1 MSAPFRLSAL
11 VRALGSHH
19 LMLALISLFA
29 LGSGVA
35 TFIEAALGTPA
46 ARALVY
52 DAVWFELVIA
62 LLIVN
67 LTVVLIDRAPYQRR
81 QWAFLCIHIAV
92 ILILVSSGITRFFGY
107 EGMMHIREGDSSSSI
122 LSSKDYVLLTDG
134 EHEEGFTVQL
144 WKAGENSV
152 RGKITLGDERYRVG
166 VTEYW
171 PRFAE
176 RMMPSEEGVPTLAFA
191 VAEPGAGMRR
201 LHLSAGR
208 EIRAG
213 DVNFLFHAGDFPGDE
228 SASPLGELVVNLGGA
243 SARLPV
249 SRDPEAAVELGG
261 HLLRIT
267 AFHADYSRR
276 NAEPEPTAMNNP
288 MISVAVTGPEGKSVE
303 RILFA
308 FFPDFSMNHS
318 GGDDPFFELETRY
331 DYGRRIELSGH
342 GGELRARANFPLDV
356 ADMSS
361 GDTDHQLPPGEIFA
375 PELSVLHR
383 AGEFTMVPT
392 EFWPKASRQPFLSDD
407 ENAPAAARIT
417 VRGPDGATAETIL
430 RRGEM
435 KDVALGDTRVG
446 VRYGSRR
453 IQVPYR
459 IELED
464 FQLHTYPGSSNPAS
478 YESHVKLYDEAAGI
492 DGRPVR
498 IYMNNP
504 LAYKGYKHFQSSYDQ
519 DRQGTILSVNH
530 DPGKWPT
537 YISYI
542 LISLGFLLMLFKGM
556 LARSEAK
563 VASIAL
569 IAMLA
574 AGAPG
579 LALAQGEQEPA
590 DAHAGHDHQQEQ
602 ARPAPVVPTLNYL
615 GEESR
620 DALRRLSVQDYQGR
634 MKPLDTLSREMVVK
648 ITKRSSF
655 QDWEPLDL
663 YFSWMLM
670 PRYWYEQPLI
680 AVRNP
685 GVKEILGVSSET
697 THVSALSLM
706 NEQGRYRLGAQV
718 EEALRTADRDRSK
731 TQRKLLTFDERVN
744 LIFMNFQQGGLRLYP
759 VPGDEN
765 DTWLEIDKLAEQIGQ
780 GELLDTYRRADRTLW
795 ESLFSGDDGEIQAA
809 VAIIDGLQNKH
820 GGNVVVSDLGMKAE
834 LSLNE
839 GRYFMRVIMPYLLAW
854 LLMLA
859 AYVVSLAKYGGAAYS
874 LKHPLYLIGSLVYWG
889 TMAVH
894 AYAFTLRWIASGR
907 APLSNGYESLIWISL
922 MVALAGF
929 LFELRERNALTASLG
944 ALLTA
949 VVLGVSLLS
958 TFDPAIGP
966 LVPVLASYWLNI
978 HVTVITSSYGF
989 LGLSALMAVSILVLY
1004 LFKAP
1009 GRDTVEEAIESIHRM
1024 HWLVIVSG
1032 LGLLSIGTLL
1042 GGVWANESWGRY
1054 WGWDSKETWSLV
1066 TILVYALVSHFR
1078 YVPSLSGAWTMAT
1091 ASFLSISSVI
1101 MTYFGVNY
1109 FLAGLHSYAAG
1120 DAAKFPTWGLW
1131 AIAISF
1137 ALILASGLVHSS
1149 RRWESAS

>member
-1 MSAPFRLSAL
+1 
-11 VRALGSHH
+11 
-19 LMLALISLFA
+19 MLTLILLFA
-29 LGSGVA
+29 LGSGAA

-52 DAVWFELVIA
+52 DALWFELVIA

-67 LTVVLIDRAPYQRR
+67 LTVLLFVRAPYRRR
-81 QWAFLCIHIAV
+81 QWGFLCIHVAV

-107 EGMMHIREGDSSSSI
+107 EGMMHIREGDSSSSM
-122 LSSKDYVLLTDG
+122 LSSKDYVLLMDG
-134 EHEEGFTVQL
+134 EEEEGFTVQL
-144 WKAGENSV
+144 WKPGKNSV
-152 RGKITLGDERYRVG
+152 RGGVALGDENYRVG

-176 RMMPSEEGVPTLAFA
+176 RMMPSDDGRPTLAFA
-191 VAEPGAGMRR
+191 VTDQGERMRR
-201 LHLSAGR
+201 LHLSAGK
-208 EIRAG
+208 EVRAG
-213 DVNFLFHAGDFPGDE
+213 EVNFVFLDGDFEGGDG
-228 SASPLGELVVNLGGA
+228 ASPHGELVVNLGGA
-243 SARLPV
+243 SARVPV
-249 SRDPEAAVELGG
+249 SDEAEVDLGG

-267 AFHADYSRR
+267 TFHADYSRR
-276 NAEPEPTAMNNP
+276 NEDPAPTAMNNP
-288 MISVAVTGPEGKSVE
+288 MIRVAVTGPEGQSTE

-308 FFPDFSMNHS
+308 FFPDFSMNQS
-318 GGDDPFFELETRY
+318 GEEDPFPELETRY
-331 DYGRRIELSGH
+331 DYGRRIELSGF
-342 GGELRARANFPLDV
+342 GGELRARANFPMDV
-356 ADMSS
+356 ADMTS
-361 GDTDHQLPPGEIFA
+361 GETDHRQPPGEIFT
-375 PELSVLHR
+375 PEMSVLHR
-383 AGEFTMVPT
+383 SGEFAMVAT
-392 EFWPKASRQPFLSDD
+392 AFWESASMQPVLSDH
-407 ENAPAAARIT
+407 ENAPAAARIE
-417 VRGPDGATAETIL
+417 VVAADGSRGETIL
-430 RRGEM
+430 RRGEA
-435 KDVALGDTRVG
+435 KDIQVGDANVG
-446 VRYGSRR
+446 VRYGPRR
-453 IQVPYR
+453 IEVPYR
-459 IELED
+459 IELAD

-498 IYMNNP
+498 IYMNHP
-504 LAYKGYKHFQSSYDQ
+504 LAYRGYKHFQSSYDQ
-519 DRQGTILSVNH
+519 DRKGTVLSVNH

-542 LISLGFLLMLFKGM
+542 LISLGFVLILFKGM
-556 LARSEAK
+556 LARSESKA
-563 VASIAL
+563 AAAL
-569 IAMLA
+569 LVAMLA

-579 LALAQGEQEPA
+579 LARAQGEAQPA
-590 DAHAGHDHQQEQ
+590 DDPHAGHDHQHEQ
-602 ARPAPVVPTLNYL
+602 VLPVNDVPTKNFLS
-615 GEESR
+615 EASR

-663 YFSWMLM
+663 YFSWMLT
-670 PRYWYEQPLI
+670 PRYWYEQPVI

-685 GVKEILGVSSET
+685 GLKEMLGVSPET
-697 THVSALSLM
+697 THVSAVSLM
-706 NEQGRYRLGAQV
+706 NEQGRYRLGPQV

-744 LIFMNFQQGGLRLYP
+744 IIFMNFQQGGLRLYP

-765 DTWLEIDKLAEQIGQ
+765 DTWLEVGKIAEQIGE
-780 GELLDTYRRADRTLW
+780 GELLDEYRRADRSLW
-795 ESLFSGDDGEIQAA
+795 DALIGQDEGEIRAA
-809 VAIIDGLQNKH
+809 ASIIGGLQKKH
-820 GGNVVVSDLGMKAE
+820 GGDVVVSDLAMKAE
-834 LSLNE
+834 LSLNK
-839 GRYFMRVIMPYLLAW
+839 GHHFVRVIMPYLLAW
-854 LLMLA
+854 LLMLT
-859 AYVVSLAKYGGAAYS
+859 AYVLSLAKYRGAPFS
-874 LKHPLYLIGSLVYWG
+874 LKHPLYLIGSLIYWA

-929 LFELRERNALTASLG
+929 LFELRERKALTASLG

-989 LGLSALMAVSILVLY
+989 LGLSALMAMAILVLY

-1009 GRDTVEEAIESIHRM
+1009 GRDTVKEAIASIHSM
-1024 HWLVIVSG
+1024 HWLVVVSG
-1032 LGLLSIGTLL
+1032 LGLLAIGTLL

-1054 WGWDSKETWSLV
+1054 WGWDAKETWSLV

-1078 YVPSLSGAWTMAT
+1078 FVKGLNGAWAMAT

-1120 DAAKFPTWGLW
+1120 DAATFPTWGIW
-1131 AIAISF
+1131 AIAIAF
-1137 ALILASGLVHSS
+1137 ALIILSGIVN
-1149 RRWESAS
+1149 RRRSWESAS